1 PRMWRPTAYS
11 DDDFAE
17 FREAIK
23 PTKIKAVLI
32 HAVYLLNC
40 ATEDREMRDKSRTS
54 LIQSLRVGAG
64 IRAVGVVLHPGSAK
78 QGDVGKAIK
87 RAGKV
92 IKEALDETERC
103 HLHLEDTAGAGGT
116 LGRSFEEL
124 AALIDASGGGDRLGI
139 CLDSC
144 HLLASGYEVRTVEG
158 LRDTLKDF
166 DSIVGRK
173 RLSSLHVNDSM
184 TPLGSNRDR
193 HALLGQGEFGEKGC
207 ATFLSE
213 PRFQRLPSVLETG
226 SDGGAPGASDVALAV
241 KLHKRGLASRER
253 SKSASKPR
261 GSKSAAK
268 R

>member
-1 PRMWRPTAYS
+1 M
-11 DDDFAE
+11 
-17 FREAIK
+17 
-23 PTKIKAVLI
+23 
-32 HAVYLLNC
+32 
-40 ATEDREMRDKSRTS
+40 
-54 LIQSLRVGAG
+54 
-64 IRAVGVVLHPGSAK
+64 
-78 QGDVGKAIK
+78 
-87 RAGKV
+87 
-92 IKEALDETERC
+92 
-103 HLHLEDTAGAGGT
+103 
-116 LGRSFEEL
+116 
-124 AALIDASGGGDRLGI
+124 
-139 CLDSC
+139 
-144 HLLASGYEVRTVEG
+144 
-158 LRDTLKDF
+158 
-166 DSIVGRK
+166 GRK

-261 GSKSAAK
+261 GSKSAGN